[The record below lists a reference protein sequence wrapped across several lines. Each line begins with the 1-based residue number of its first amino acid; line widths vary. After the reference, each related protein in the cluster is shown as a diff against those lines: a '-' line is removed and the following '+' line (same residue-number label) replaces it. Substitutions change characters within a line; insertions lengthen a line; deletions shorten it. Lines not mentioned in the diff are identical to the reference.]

1 MTFDL
6 SIFFTYVGVVIL
18 IFVFGKLLLF
28 PLKIILRVVLNS
40 ILGGIF
46 LVVLNFVG
54 ENIDFF
60 IPLNVLNASI
70 VGILGLPGVIML
82 LLLTR

>member
-54 ENIDFF
+54 ENFDFF

>member
-54 ENIDFF
+54 ENFDFTGTP
-60 IPLNVLNASI
+60 IENSLADLWSI
-70 VGILGLPGVIML
+70 
-82 LLLTR
+82 